1 MQWSVLTPSASAI
14 TWPWQAPKRRLHL
27 LPSPQCRVRLQRGRQ
42 HQPAHKN
49 ESRSTIN
56 AAAAMRSNGPENQPA
71 FSAARV
77 KHQEHASTATTS
89 AEHST
94 ARAPLQPH
102 LHSPHA
108 TPRHTLHHQLS
119 PVPHPI
125 GRAHIGRRSSL
136 SLARDRHTAE
146 RLLEMTT
153 AFEFLSFVIT
163 CGALEHTEDV
173 PRKWSRWGGS
183 ACC

>member
-1 MQWSVLTPSASAI
+1 MKILKINEGQRGAEGNYNRPRLLTASASAI
-14 TWPWQAPKRRLHL
+14 TWQSMET
-27 LPSPQCRVRLQRGRQ
+27 PSSFFPTQRCRVRLQHGRQ
-42 HQPAHKN
+42 QQPAHKN
-49 ESRSTIN
+49 ESRITIN
-56 AAAAMRSNGPENQPA
+56 AAAAMRSNGPENRPA

-77 KHQEHASTATTS
+77 KHQEHASTGTT
-89 AEHST
+89 ST

-108 TPRHTLHHQLS
+108 TPRHTLYHQLS
-119 PVPHPI
+119 PVPYPI

-146 RLLEMTT
+146 R
-153 AFEFLSFVIT
+153 
-163 CGALEHTEDV
+163 GALEHTEDV

>member
-1 MQWSVLTPSASAI
+1 MKMMKMNEGQRGVGGNCLESRLLTSSASAI

-27 LPSPQCRVRLQRGRQ
+27 LPSPQCRVRLHRGRQ
-42 HQPAHKN
+42 QQPAHKN
-49 ESRSTIN
+49 ESRITIN
-56 AAAAMRSNGPENQPA
+56 AAAAMRSNGPENRPA

-77 KHQEHASTATTS
+77 KHQEHASTGTT
-89 AEHST
+89 ST
-94 ARAPLQPH
+94 ARAPQPH

-119 PVPHPI
+119 PVPYPI

-136 SLARDRHTAE
+136 SLARDCHTAE
-146 RLLEMTT
+146 R
-153 AFEFLSFVIT
+153 
-163 CGALEHTEDV
+163 GALEHTEDV